1 MGRLARTYR
10 RSNMPLY
17 LQVASTLRRRIETG
31 HWAPGAR
38 ISTIE
43 ALAPDGLI
51 EAFSVEQARSF
62 ALGVQWHPEF
72 LLFLPRQRRLFQ
84 ALLAAAQESL

>member
-1 MGRLARTYR
+1 
-10 RSNMPLY
+10 MPLY

-43 ALAPDGLI
+43 ALAP
-51 EAFSVEQARSF
+51 EF
-62 ALGVQWHPEF
+62 GV
-72 LLFLPRQRRLFQ
+72 
-84 ALLAAAQESL
+84 